1 MKLSKNAVKPNTE
14 NSKPVSLKK
23 SLSVSESE
31 PNQKAMKV
39 QRQKTTNLTEKPK
52 KLSVVS
58 EGLDCESMVKKFLS
72 KTDQQQILENMTERQ
87 AELLV
92 DYWGS
97 LNETIKPV
105 QEQAEACK
113 EIIKHYVQTNKVP
126 LIQGEIYK
134 SEAGSSS
141 ETIIEKS
148 IEEIIEIL
156 RKSKKLHLIES
167 IFKVSISDTKKALG
181 DAFIQSIGK
190 VIPKPFHSIGTP
202 KKK

>member
-1 MKLSKNAVKPNTE
+1 
-14 NSKPVSLKK
+14 
-23 SLSVSESE
+23 
-31 PNQKAMKV
+31 
-39 QRQKTTNLTEKPK
+39 
-52 KLSVVS
+52 
-58 EGLDCESMVKKFLS
+58 MVKKFLS
-72 KTDQQQILENMTERQ
+72 KTDQQQILETLTETQ

-97 LNETIKPV
+97 LNESIKPI
-105 QEQAEACK
+105 QEQADACK

-126 LIQGEIYK
+126 LIEGEVYK

-181 DAFIQSIGK
+181 EAFIQSIGR
-190 VIPKPFHSIGTP
+190 VVPKPFNSIGTP
-202 KKK
+202 KKR

>member
-1 MKLSKNAVKPNTE
+1 
-14 NSKPVSLKK
+14 
-23 SLSVSESE
+23 
-31 PNQKAMKV
+31 
-39 QRQKTTNLTEKPK
+39 
-52 KLSVVS
+52 
-58 EGLDCESMVKKFLS
+58 MVKKFLS
-72 KTDQQQILENMTERQ
+72 KTDQQQILETLTERQ

-97 LNETIKPV
+97 LNETIKPI

-113 EIIKHYVQTNKVP
+113 EIIKYYVQTNKVP
-126 LIQGEIYK
+126 IIQGEIYK
-134 SEAGSSS
+134 SQAGSSS

-156 RKSKKLHLIES
+156 RKTKKLHLIES

-190 VIPKPFHSIGTP
+190 VVPKPFHSIGTP
-202 KKK
+202 KKR